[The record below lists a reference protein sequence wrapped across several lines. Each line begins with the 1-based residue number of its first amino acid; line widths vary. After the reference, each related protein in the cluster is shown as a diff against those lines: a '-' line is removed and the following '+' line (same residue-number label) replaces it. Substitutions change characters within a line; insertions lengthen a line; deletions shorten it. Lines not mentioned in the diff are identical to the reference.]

1 MFVARSVESEQVDE
15 NCRTFSRDELS
26 ESDSGVMRRL
36 WGSKEASSCL
46 LQDLQS
52 EIETHRDVY
61 ASLNGTGRKL
71 LSSLAS
77 QDDAVMLQRRLDEMN
92 QRWHHLKAKSMAIRN
107 RLESNTEHWN
117 ALLLS
122 LRELIEWVIRKDTEL
137 TGLGPVCGDVAA
149 LQKQQDD
156 HRGFRRQLEDKRP
169 VVENNLLSGR
179 QYIANEPPLS
189 DTSDSEAGREL
200 DGDSRGYRS
209 AEEQARELTRSIRR
223 EVNKLSEQ
231 WNALIERSDAW
242 KRKLDDTA
250 NRNDNTQQ
258 FPAMLMRS
266 VTRVAINPVPG
277 E

>member
-1 MFVARSVESEQVDE
+1 MDH
-15 NCRTFSRDELS
+15 D
-26 ESDSGVMRRL
+26 
-36 WGSKEASSCL
+36 L
-46 LQDLQS
+46 LDLQS
-52 EIETHRDVY
+52 EIETHHDVY
-61 ASLNGTGRKL
+61 SSLNGTGRKL

-169 VVENNLLSGR
+169 VVENSLLSGR

-189 DTSDSEAGREL
+189 DTSDSEAGRDL
-200 DGDSRGYRS
+200 DGDTRAYIS

-242 KRKLDDTA
+242 KRKLDETA
-250 NRNDNTQQ
+250 
-258 FPAMLMRS
+258 S
-266 VTRVAINPVPG
+266 VSIFKQYFS
-277 E
+277 